1 MKKVLAVLMAMVLSM
16 AALAGCGSDKEESK
30 APETQAD
37 AGETKADAGETKADA
52 GETKA
57 EGGSEA
63 SGDPIYIAV
72 AAPMTGDNENYGK
85 GFYNAGTSRG
95 NCSV

>member
-30 APETQAD
+30 APETQAE
-37 AGETKADAGETKADA
+37 AGETKADDAGETAADA

-63 SGDPIYIAV
+63 SGDPIRIA
-72 AAPMTGDNENYGK
+72 A
-85 GFYNAGTSRG
+85 
-95 NCSV
+95 